1 MTEILKRIEELID
14 ICSRDTTY
22 GVDYD
27 TVKFEINNLILEL
40 AGRKSE
46 LYGNF
51 VGVHNDNGIGKGTKQ
66 KILVGI
72 LNGLKNGL
80 IIQMN
85 AKKYQVFISSTYLD
99 LIRYRQA
106 VSDEITFRG
115 HIPAGMEDFTACGE
129 DLETYIKHVIDE
141 SDYYVLII
149 GQRFGSAIPTDEN
162 VSYTM
167 MEYEYAK
174 SKGMRIIPLIY
185 NGIQDLEGNDLDINK
200 DKFDAFVSTIK
211 TKTPQYFKDENE
223 LIRKL
228 TKALDSEIKN
238 HPQKGWI
245 RL

>member
-1 MTEILKRIEELID
+1 MQEILKIIDGLI
-14 ICSRDTTY
+14 
-22 GVDYD
+22 
-27 TVKFEINNLILEL
+27 
-40 AGRKSE
+40 RKCDNCHSE
-46 LYGNF
+46 LTYYEIAYEMDELL
-51 VGVHNDNGIGKGTKQ
+51 VS
-66 KILVGI
+66 LVGKNHNSYRNFISVIQSKSGYISKTYSLTGI
-72 LNGLKNGL
+72 LLGIKSYLAIAKNT
-80 IIQMN
+80 
-85 AKKYQVFISSTYLD
+85 KKYQVFISSTYLD

-149 GQRFGSAIPTDEN
+149 GQRFGSSIPTDDN
-162 VSYTM
+162 ISYTM

-185 NGIQDLEGNDLDINK
+185 NGKQDLTGNDLDVNK
-200 DKFDAFVSTIK
+200 DKFDAFVSKIK

-228 TKALDSEIKN
+228 TKALESEIKN